1 MNSISDK
8 IIIPDSKK
16 YLYTLIMKS
25 NIKNFNRLLKEYKD
39 LDNTSKLDL
48 IKEIYIDP
56 DTNLKEII
64 DKREDKEYRLSFD
77 SYCSLNALS
86 KYYDIDEL
94 PEKLYQVRKSCLIW
108 PKHPVPTFNTLRS
121 KIPKDRVDYTLFII
135 KKYFESGKDAE
146 NSIFYYVIENSK
158 SNISKNWINSFK
170 DFKEFV
176 NYLGYK
182 HLVEDDYSI
191 IDYGTKEKIKDIIC
205 IPSIDKDYIEG
216 LLERIDNCEG
226 MYKWNFNVQNSSYN

>member
-1 MNSISDK
+1 MNGISDK

-16 YLYTLIMKS
+16 YLYTLIMDS
-25 NIKNFNRLLKEYKD
+25 NIKNFNRILKEYKD
-39 LDNTSKLDL
+39 LDNATKLDL

-56 DTNLKEII
+56 DTKLKEII

-86 KYYDIDEL
+86 KYYDVDEL
-94 PEKLYQVRKSCLIW
+94 PEKLYRVRKACLIW

-121 KIPKDRVDYTLFII
+121 KKPKDRVDYTLFII
-135 KKYFESGKDAE
+135 KKYFESCKYAK

-191 IDYGTKEKIKDIIC
+191 IDYGTKEKIKDINC

-226 MYKWNFNVQNSSYN
+226 MYR